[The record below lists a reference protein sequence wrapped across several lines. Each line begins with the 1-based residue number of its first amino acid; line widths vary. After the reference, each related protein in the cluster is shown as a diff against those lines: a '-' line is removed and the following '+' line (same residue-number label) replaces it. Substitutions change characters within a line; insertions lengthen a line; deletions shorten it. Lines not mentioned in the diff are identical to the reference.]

1 MTFELE
7 LIPTN
12 SGSNTKKYKEM
23 KKSIWTGSSAPQSFI
38 TKGKHRLKQHIDT
51 VYLNNGDEFE
61 VELFNPTPI
70 KVLAKIE
77 MNGNSIGAGIILRP
91 GERVFL
97 ERYLDEA
104 KKFLFETYK
113 VEGDNQEVKQA
124 IMKNG
129 DVVVRFYDEQKIT
142 TFNNVSYQPWIGT
155 TLSNTLSGS
164 STGIST
170 LTTTG
175 GNFNPTTTSTNLNA
189 NSTFTSGN
197 TAFYNSSVSNNTLG
211 GTTTYTK
218 ILDDVVMSNIS
229 KPRKKDKKMET
240 GRVEKGSNSDQSFVT
255 DYTNFNTYPSSSN
268 WWKILPNSQKLV
280 TREDLV
286 TYCTEC
292 GSKRKKDSHKF
303 CPSCGTKF

>member
-1 MTFELE
+1 
-7 LIPTN
+7 
-12 SGSNTKKYKEM
+12 M
-23 KKSIWTGSSAPQSFI
+23 KTSIWTGPSAPQSFI
-38 TKGKHRLKQHIDT
+38 TKGKHRLKQNIDT

-61 VELFNPTPI
+61 VELFNPTPT

-104 KKFLFETYK
+104 KKFLFETYNIDGGS
-113 VEGDNQEVKQA
+113 EEVKNA
-124 IMKNG
+124 IAKNG

-142 TFNNVSYQPWIGT
+142 TFNTVNYQPWVGT
-155 TLSNTLSGS
+155 RLSNTLSGS

-170 LTTTG
+170 ITTTG
-175 GNFNPTTTSTNLNA
+175 GNFNPTATTNLNV
-189 NSTFTSGN
+189 NSTYTSGN
-197 TAFYNSSVSNNTLG
+197 VAFFNSSVSTNTLG
-211 GTTTYTK
+211 GSTSYRT
-218 ILDDVVMSNIS
+218 LNDAVMSSIS
-229 KPRKKDKKMET
+229 ET
-240 GRVEKGSNSDQSFVT
+240 GRVERGSDSNQSFVT
-255 DYTNFNTYPSSSN
+255 DYSNFSSYPSSSN

-286 TYCTEC
+286 TYCAEC
-292 GSKRKKDSHKF
+292 GSKRKKDTHKF

>member
-1 MTFELE
+1 VAFELE

-23 KKSIWTGSSAPQSFI
+23 KTSIWTGSSAPQSFI
-38 TKGKHRLKQHIDT
+38 TKDKHRLKQHIDT

-61 VELFNPTPI
+61 VELFNPTPT

-104 KKFLFETYK
+104 KKFLFETY
-113 VEGDNQEVKQA
+113 EVNGNDKGVRKA
-124 IMKNG
+124 IMSNG
-129 DVVVRFYDEQKIT
+129 DVAVKFYEEQKIR
-142 TFNNVSYQPWIGT
+142 TFTNVSYQPWYGT

-164 STGIST
+164 STGVAT
-170 LTTTG
+170 FTTTG
-175 GNFNPTTTSTNLNA
+175 GSFNPTSTTSTNI

-197 TAFYNSSVSNNTLG
+197 TAFFNSANTVSPKITRTLNMA
-211 GTTTYTK
+211 T
-218 ILDDVVMSNIS
+218 LDAIS
-229 KPRKKDKKMET
+229 STET
-240 GRVEKGSNSDQSFVT
+240 GRVEKGSNSNQSFST
-255 DYTNFNTYPSSSN
+255 DYSNFNSYPMTTN

-280 TREDLV
+280 TKEDLV

-292 GSKRKKDSHKF
+292 GSKRKKDTHKF
-303 CPSCGTKF
+303 CPQCGTKF

>member
-1 MTFELE
+1 
-7 LIPTN
+7 
-12 SGSNTKKYKEM
+12 M

-61 VELFNPTPI
+61 VELFNPTST

-104 KKFLFETYK
+104 KKFLFETYE
-113 VEGDNQEVKQA
+113 VNGNDNEVQKA
-124 IMKNG
+124 IMSNG
-129 DVVVRFYDEQKIT
+129 DVAVKFYEEQKIT
-142 TFNNVSYQPWIGT
+142 TFTNVSYQPWYGT

-170 LTTTG
+170 ITTTG
-175 GNFNPTTTSTNLNA
+175 GSFNPISTTSTNV

-197 TAFYNSSVSNNTLG
+197 TAFFNSSSSPKLTRTLNMA
-211 GTTTYTK
+211 T
-218 ILDDVVMSNIS
+218 LDAIS
-229 KPRKKDKKMET
+229 STET
-240 GRVEKGSNSDQSFVT
+240 GRVEKGSNSNQSFST
-255 DYTNFNTYPSSSN
+255 DYSNFNSYPMTTN

-280 TREDLV
+280 TKEDLV

-292 GSKRKKDSHKF
+292 GSKRKKDTHKF
-303 CPSCGTKF
+303 CPQCGTKF